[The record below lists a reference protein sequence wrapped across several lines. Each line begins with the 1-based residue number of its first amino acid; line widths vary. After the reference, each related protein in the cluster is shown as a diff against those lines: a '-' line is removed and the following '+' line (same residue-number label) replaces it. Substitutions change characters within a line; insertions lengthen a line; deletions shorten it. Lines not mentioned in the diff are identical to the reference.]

1 MKILIIGGSGFL
13 GSHVADYLTELGH
26 QVLIYDKIESKYIKK
41 KQKFFKGDIKNISNN
56 QSIFKGLD
64 YVFNFAGIADI
75 GQSKQKPTE
84 TILENILPVV
94 KILELC
100 SKYKVKK
107 FIFASTI
114 YVYSNQG
121 FYYKCS
127 KLSAELY
134 IREFCKINKL
144 KYGILRYGSLYG
156 PRSNS
161 LNGIY
166 NLLEKIIKNKKI
178 NFIGRSDSKREYIH
192 VKDAARASVD
202 LIQNK
207 FDNQSIIV
215 TGEISY
221 KLSDLIQI
229 VSEIIG
235 KKVKANFSNKL
246 NSETGHYHYTPYNL
260 IEYESKKYTLPFHVD
275 IGQGLIDT
283 IKDIRKN
290 NK

>member
-1 MKILIIGGSGFL
+1 M
-13 GSHVADYLTELGH
+13 
-26 QVLIYDKIESKYIKK
+26 
-41 KQKFFKGDIKNISNN
+41 
-56 QSIFKGLD
+56 
-64 YVFNFAGIADI
+64 
-75 GQSKQKPTE
+75 
-84 TILENILPVV
+84 PVV
-94 KILELC
+94 KILNYAQNIRL
-100 SKYKVKK
+100 KVY
-107 FIFASTI
+107 ICQHYI
-114 YVYSNQG
+114 RIQQPRILLY
-121 FYYKCS
+121 S
-127 KLSAELY
+127 KLSALY

-144 KYGILRYGSLYG
+144 KYVILRYGSLY
-156 PRSNS
+156 NQDLT

-235 KKVKANFSNKL
+235 KKLKQIFLTN
-246 NSETGHYHYTPYNL
+246 
-260 IEYESKKYTLPFHVD
+260 
-275 IGQGLIDT
+275 
-283 IKDIRKN
+283 
-290 NK
+290 